1 MSYTPRLHS
10 QRAAMILMYHS
21 NNFEDDIVSGHFI
34 YLCNDCTQS
43 RMTGRPSGIFQ
54 SRGRLL
60 HPVVIPL
67 SAFFLT
73 PALSSRGQ
81 IKVIKLSANL
91 NKSIGSL

>member
-1 MSYTPRLHS
+1 
-10 QRAAMILMYHS
+10 MILMYHS

-34 YLCNDCTQS
+34 YLCTDCTQS

-60 HPVVIPL
+60 HPVVILL
-67 SAFFLT
+67 SAFFVI